1 MALNLKVK
9 PLLQSLSQDYAIL
22 RMYSPNHAPKHCST
36 GIYEYFCPKRLK
48 ILNLGTRFWSM
59 GKKQILFMVLEA
71 SNIQMFTIYCPKNG
85 QRGAHFDP
93 RVPKMSKIHF
103 FGLWSQMLQI
113 FRTYHYLPQ
122 KISGTKY
129 FELGALL
136 SLPEPPSSKRNKIV
150 QELLS

>member
-59 GKKQILFMVLEA
+59 GKKKILFMVLEA

-93 RVPKMSKIHF
+93 QNVKNTF
-103 FGLWSQMLQI
+103 FGLWSQKLQ
-113 FRTYHYLPQ
+113 RTYHYLPQ
-122 KISGTKY
+122 KISSTKY